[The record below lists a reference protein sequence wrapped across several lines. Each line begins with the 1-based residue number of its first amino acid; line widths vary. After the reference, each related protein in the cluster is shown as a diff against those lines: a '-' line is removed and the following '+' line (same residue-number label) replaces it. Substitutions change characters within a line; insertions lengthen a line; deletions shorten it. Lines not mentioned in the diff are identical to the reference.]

1 MEILRA
7 DSMPPRTA
15 SPAPVRKS
23 PRKSMK
29 SPARLGI
36 DDNWGAGPASKY
48 TSDLTETAKKTNAD
62 EIKEDANKKGAP
74 IVGVADVLTM
84 LFGFGLFAYGL
95 KTKDLLSVDK
105 LKPTMLLS
113 VDKLSPTT
121 IAGLVGTA
129 FMISGSHILY
139 ALIWYYPKKFMALV
153 KKAPLKFFGVHA
165 VAVFGK
171 LVLLWKM
178 LQQVALLAF
187 VSKASLHT
195 LKALVMANT
204 PEQWAIAA
212 ALFFAGQVLNVAIYR
227 AIGNDGVYYGFKLG
241 RKVPWSFAFP
251 FNAGYR
257 HPQYAGAVLSQLGVL
272 LIVTNPETLASGLC
286 VLLAWWVLMYLITS
300 YVEAKGD
307 NDK

>member
-1 MEILRA
+1 
-7 DSMPPRTA
+7 MPPRTA

-48 TSDLTETAKKTNAD
+48 TSDLTETAKKTNSD
-62 EIKEDANKKGAP
+62 ENKKEDAEKKGAP

-95 KTKDLLSVDK
+95 STKDLLSVDK
-105 LKPTMLLS
+105 LKPTM
-113 VDKLSPTT
+113 DKLTPTT
-121 IAGLVGTA
+121 IAGLAGTA

-178 LQQVALLAF
+178 LQQVALFAF
-187 VSKASLHT
+187 VSKASLPT
-195 LKALVMANT
+195 LWALFVANA
-204 PEQWAIAA
+204 PVQWAIAA
-212 ALFFAGQVLNVAIYR
+212 ALFFAGQVLNVAIYL
-227 AIGNDGVYYGFKLG
+227 AIGKDGVYYGFKLG
-241 RKVPWSFAFP
+241 RKVPWSTAFP

-272 LIVTNPETLASGLC
+272 LIVMDTDTLASGLC
-286 VLLAWWVLMYLITS
+286 VLLAWWVLMYFVTS
-300 YVEAKGD
+300 YVEATGD